1 MRVIVIENEGEFRNK
16 SCFYRYL
23 NPPANWVVCS
33 LESRELMA
41 LCLKRLKGL
50 PKVKLIDANFVWTEP
65 HSKRIKVKMTVQGEA
80 IAGTI
85 LQVYSTMLFL
95 GMKTEESQAIKCQG
109 HDG

>member
-1 MRVIVIENEGEFRNK
+1 M
-16 SCFYRYL
+16 
-23 NPPANWVVCS
+23 CS

-85 LQVYSTMLFL
+85 LQVYSTMLFFRYENRGVASNPMSRGTTGKKSL
-95 GMKTEESQAIKCQG
+95 ICLEGK
-109 HDG
+109 

>member
-85 LQVYSTMLFL
+85 LQVYSTMFS
-95 GMKTEESQAIKCQG
+95 GFKAEESQAIKCQG
-109 HDG
+109 A